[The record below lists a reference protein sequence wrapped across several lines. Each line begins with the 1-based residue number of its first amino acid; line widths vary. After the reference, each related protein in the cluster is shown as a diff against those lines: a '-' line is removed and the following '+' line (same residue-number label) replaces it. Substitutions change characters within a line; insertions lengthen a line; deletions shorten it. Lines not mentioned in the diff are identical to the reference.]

1 MCACSSNAQL
11 TRSLSRAPVAEAPR
25 RLSVKQ
31 KQEGVEQQ
39 SKKGGKN
46 TAGGRRTSALH
57 TKMGSTP
64 PAIPWQQP
72 NILFPPPTATGGGG
86 GGRQHVTKPHY
97 FCIRTRTCGPLSSSK
112 PPPAPLLRALCDSL
126 PFKAVKV

>member
-46 TAGGRRTSALH
+46 TAGGRRASALH

-86 GGRQHVTKPHY
+86 GEGNMSQNPTISAYAHARVGLSPLPNLLLHH
-97 FCIRTRTCGPLSSSK
+97 CCGHSAIVYHLK
-112 PPPAPLLRALCDSL
+112 L
-126 PFKAVKV
+126 